1 MCTDGTEIC
10 ENTGPEKAKT
20 NKIVQ
25 ISGVEAGFEKNER
38 QNSDNLERPQCEDI
52 KRKQHFEDKY
62 RRSERV
68 LLAGFGR
75 TEKTE

>member
-38 QNSDNLERPQCEDI
+38 QNSDNFERPQCEDI
-52 KRKQHFEDKY
+52 KESSTSKINTAGP
-62 RRSERV
+62 SEYC
-68 LLAGFGR
+68 
-75 TEKTE
+75 